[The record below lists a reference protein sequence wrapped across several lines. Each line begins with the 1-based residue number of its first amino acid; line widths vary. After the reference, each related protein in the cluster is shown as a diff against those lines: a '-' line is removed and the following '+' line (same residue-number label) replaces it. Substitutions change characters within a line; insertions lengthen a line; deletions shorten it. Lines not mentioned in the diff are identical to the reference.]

1 MCSNKRNPRHTDAVN
16 MTQRDIAPRPKTAA
30 VVSALLSA
38 VVMTACS
45 LGMEDPMAQADT
57 TPEGIFVELPEGRLH
72 AIVRGEGPDLVMI
85 HGANG
90 NARDFSFDL
99 VDRMAEEFRVIAF
112 DRPGF
117 GYSDPLGDPVSPME
131 QADLLRRGAE
141 QLGVENPV
149 IVAHSYGG
157 AVALAWALQAE
168 DEIAGLTLLAPASH
182 PWPGELGL
190 WYRVSASPVGQQVM
204 LPVVANLAPRAAVQR
219 TLERVFQPDSVPEGY
234 LDHLGFDLTLRTRQ
248 LQINA
253 RQIDRLKG
261 FLEEMAPR
269 YPTLSLPIE
278 VVHGLED
285 RTVGLPFHAERL
297 KDEVA
302 SVNLTRVE
310 GMGHMPHHADPDL
323 VAELIRR
330 TAERR

>member
-1 MCSNKRNPRHTDAVN
+1 
-16 MTQRDIAPRPKTAA
+16 
-30 VVSALLSA
+30 
-38 VVMTACS
+38 
-45 LGMEDPMAQADT
+45 
-57 TPEGIFVELPEGRLH
+57 
-72 AIVRGEGPDLVMI
+72 
-85 HGANG
+85 
-90 NARDFSFDL
+90 
-99 VDRMAEEFRVIAF
+99 
-112 DRPGF
+112 
-117 GYSDPLGDPVSPME
+117 
-131 QADLLRRGAE
+131 
-141 QLGVENPV
+141 
-149 IVAHSYGG
+149 
-157 AVALAWALQAE
+157 
-168 DEIAGLTLLAPASH
+168 
-182 PWPGELGL
+182 
-190 WYRVSASPVGQQVM
+190 
-204 LPVVANLAPRAAVQR
+204 
-219 TLERVFQPDSVPEGY
+219 VFQPDSVPEGY